1 MSMNSELPVR
11 SVHRFK
17 AGELPKYEIMTD
29 YIFGYVTEKGEIY
42 HPTLNELAEKYG
54 CSDSTLKSLCN
65 KESWTPLK
73 TAIKTRLKKT
83 ASKQEIAKIL
93 SVSGTLD
100 ARVLENV
107 EKSHNIAS
115 KFLDKLAARMDEV
128 DELEMRDIDKIPN
141 ALSKILQVMEKSA
154 HITRSLLGED
164 ARRDTLMEDIER
176 IVEGTI
182 EEFGYIEG
190 VTDIHVL
197 EDEIKK
203 INAQRAKLDVTMDGN
218 ISLDALP
225 YQRKPNSGKRKL

>member
-1 MSMNSELPVR
+1 MSEIVS
-11 SVHRFK
+11 SVHKFK

-29 YIFGYVTEKGEIY
+29 FIFGYVTDKGEIY
-42 HPTLNELAEKYG
+42 HPSIKELAEKYG
-54 CSDSTLKSLCN
+54 CSESTLRGLSS
-65 KESWTPLK
+65 KESWIPLK

-93 SVSGTLD
+93 SISSTLD

-107 EKSHNIAS
+107 EKSHNIAT
-115 KFLDKLAARMDEV
+115 KFLDKLEGRIDEV
-128 DELEMRDIDKIPN
+128 DELDIREIERIPG
-141 ALSKILQVMEKSA
+141 ALHKILQVMEKSA

-164 ARRDTLMEDIER
+164 ERRDTLMDDIER

-190 VTDIHVL
+190 ITDIQVL

-203 INAQRAKLDVTMDGN
+203 INAQRARLDITMD
-218 ISLDALP
+218 IDVMP
-225 YQRKPNSGKRKL
+225 VKPKTKRKL